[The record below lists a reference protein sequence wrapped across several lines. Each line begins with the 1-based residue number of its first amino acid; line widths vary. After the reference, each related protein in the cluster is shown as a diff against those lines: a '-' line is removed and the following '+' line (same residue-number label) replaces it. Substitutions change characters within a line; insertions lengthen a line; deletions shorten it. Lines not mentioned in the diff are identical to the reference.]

1 MTLEL
6 GITQDYRKAL
16 KWYKLEAE
24 QRYTYAQYNL
34 SAAHGSGTRVPK
46 DYNAPISK
54 GSIHL
59 QMQDQGFTKKNF
71 EDEMALILSEE
82 PAPGAGLTS
91 PVDEEDA

>member
-6 GITQDYRKAL
+6 GITQDYRKAV

-46 DYNAPISK
+46 DYNAPISE
-54 GSIHL
+54 GSFYPGCRIRDLLKRTLMRWHL
-59 QMQDQGFTKKNF
+59 YCLKNQRL
-71 EDEMALILSEE
+71 ELA
-82 PAPGAGLTS
+82 
-91 PVDEEDA
+91 